1 MSKLMTFAAIMMF
14 YIILSYLLFP
24 AAFYYGVQKSYASA
38 GNGYILGS
46 LVSIGL
52 WQFFGKNVVESAEG

>member
-1 MSKLMTFAAIMMF
+1 MSKLMTFSAIMMF

-24 AAFYYGVQKSYASA
+24 AAFYYGIQKSYESA

-46 LVSIGL
+46 LISIGL
-52 WQFFGKNVVESAEG
+52 WQFFGKNVVEAAE